1 MTDKRLPLSSPT
13 PPEMEKIVYEY
24 ALLRYVPDIER
35 GEFVN
40 IGLMMMCKRYRWL
53 KVHLNIDQRRISA
66 LFPDADIDMLTRQS
80 RVFTADGVPFR
91 DLPVEERYRW
101 LAAVKSAI
109 IQTSPSHP
117 GIIMHQSAE
126 HITDKADNIKDKLE
140 KEFTRLATRLA

>member
-40 IGLMMMCKRYRWL
+40 IGLMMMCKRYKWL

-66 LFPDADIDMLTRQS
+66 LFP
-80 RVFTADGVPFR
+80 G
-91 DLPVEERYRW
+91 
-101 LAAVKSAI
+101 
-109 IQTSPSHP
+109 
-117 GIIMHQSAE
+117 AE
-126 HITDKADNIKDKLE
+126 LYKWMG
-140 KEFTRLATRLA
+140 